1 VTLGA
6 GDVALLAGTGFV
18 AGAINAAAGGG
29 SLLSFPALLAVG
41 YPALD
46 ANVTNTVALC
56 PGYLGGTFGYRRELA
71 GQRRRV
77 LRLGGA
83 MAVGSVAGAA
93 LLAVSSRGLFR
104 AIVPVLVL
112 AACALL
118 AAQPWVTRWLDARGL
133 GPNGGRGDGGDRSRG
148 AERGG
153 GAERGAE
160 PGGAERDG
168 RAERGGAQ
176 AVDPNDGGLAMLG
189 LSVLAGAYGAYFGAA
204 LGVLLLALLGTLVAD
219 SLQRLNALKGVLSL
233 IANWVAAAIF
243 IAFAPVHWA
252 AVAALAPAS
261 LLGGRV
267 GVVVARRLP
276 DAVLRSLIVAFGT
289 GVAIYLLVSG

>member
-1 VTLGA
+1 VTLGG

-56 PGYLGGTFGYRRELA
+56 PGYAGGVLGYRRELA

-77 LRLGGA
+77 LRLGAA
-83 MAVGSVAGAA
+83 MAAGSVAGAA

-104 AIVPVLVL
+104 AIVPALVL
-112 AACALL
+112 AACLLL
-118 AAQPWVTRWLDARGL
+118 AVQPWVTRWLAARG
-133 GPNGGRGDGGDRSRG
+133 RDEDDRDDGG
-148 AERGG
+148 
-153 GAERGAE
+153 
-160 PGGAERDG
+160 P
-168 RAERGGAQ
+168 
-176 AVDPNDGGLAMLG
+176 AMLG
-189 LSVLAGAYGAYFGAA
+189 LSVVAGAYGAYFGAA
-204 LGVLLLALLGTLVAD
+204 LGVLLLALLGTLVQD
-219 SLQRLNALKGVLSL
+219 TLQRLNALKGLLSL
-233 IANWVAAAIF
+233 IANWLAAAFF
-243 IAFAPVHWA
+243 IAFAPVHWE

-261 LLGGRV
+261 LLGGRA

-276 DAVLRSLIVAFGT
+276 DSVLRALVVAFGT
-289 GVAIYLLVSG
+289 GVAIYLFVSG

>member
-1 VTLGA
+1 VTLGG

-56 PGYLGGTFGYRRELA
+56 PGYAGGVLGYRRELA

-77 LRLGGA
+77 LRLGAA
-83 MAVGSVAGAA
+83 MAAGSVAGAA

-104 AIVPVLVL
+104 AIVPALVL
-112 AACALL
+112 AACLLL
-118 AAQPWVTRWLDARGL
+118 AVQPWVTRWLMARGRDEE
-133 GPNGGRGDGGDRSRG
+133 NRDDGG
-148 AERGG
+148 
-153 GAERGAE
+153 
-160 PGGAERDG
+160 P
-168 RAERGGAQ
+168 
-176 AVDPNDGGLAMLG
+176 AMLG
-189 LSVLAGAYGAYFGAA
+189 LSVIAGAYGAYFGAA
-204 LGVLLLALLGTLVAD
+204 LGVLLLALLGTLVQD
-219 SLQRLNALKGVLSL
+219 TLQRLNALKGLLSL
-233 IANWVAAAIF
+233 IANWLAAAFF
-243 IAFAPVHWA
+243 IAFAPVHWE

-261 LLGGRV
+261 LLGGRA

-276 DAVLRSLIVAFGT
+276 DSVLRALVVAFGT
-289 GVAIYLLVSG
+289 GVAIYLFVSG

>member
-18 AGAINAAAGGG
+18 AGAINSAAGGG

-56 PGYLGGTFGYRRELA
+56 PGYLGGVHGYRQELA

-77 LRLGGA
+77 VRLGVA
-83 MAVGSVAGAA
+83 MAIGSMAGAG

-118 AAQPWVTRWLDARGL
+118 AAQPWLTRWLETRGVAQE
-133 GPNGGRGDGGDRSRG
+133 NREHGGR
-148 AERGG
+148 EL
-153 GAERGAE
+153 
-160 PGGAERDG
+160 
-168 RAERGGAQ
+168 
-176 AVDPNDGGLAMLG
+176 LA

-204 LGVLLLALLGTLVAD
+204 LGVLLLALLGTFVTD
-219 SLQRLNALKGVLSL
+219 TLQRLNALKGFLSL
-233 IANWVAAAIF
+233 IANWVAAAFF
-243 IAFAPVHWA
+243 IAFAPVHWGAVA
-252 AVAALAPAS
+252 AVAPSS
-261 LLGGRV
+261 LLGGRA

-276 DAVLRSLIVAFGT
+276 DAVLRGLVVAFGT
-289 GVAIYLLVSG
+289 GVAIYLLVSGA

>member
-1 VTLGA
+1 MTLGA

-56 PGYLGGTFGYRRELA
+56 PGYLGGVVGYRSELT
-71 GQRRRV
+71 GQRDRV
-77 LRLGGA
+77 VRLGIA
-83 MAVGSVAGAA
+83 MAVGSVGGAA
-93 LLAVSSRGLFR
+93 LLAVSSKSTFR

-118 AAQPWVTRWLDARGL
+118 AAQPWVSRWLAR
-133 GPNGGRGDGGDRSRG
+133 RGTEARPH
-148 AERGG
+148 G
-153 GAERGAE
+153 GA
-160 PGGAERDG
+160 
-168 RAERGGAQ
+168 
-176 AVDPNDGGLAMLG
+176 AMLAA
-189 LSVLAGAYGAYFGAA
+189 SVFAGAYGAYFGAA
-204 LGVLLLALLGTLVAD
+204 LGVMLLALLGTLVSD
-219 SLQRLNALKGVLSL
+219 SLQRLNALKGLLSL
-233 IANWVAAAIF
+233 IANWVAAAFF
-243 IAFAPVHWA
+243 IAFAPVHWG

-276 DAVLRSLIVAFGT
+276 DTVLRALVVAFGT
-289 GVAIYLLVSG
+289 GVAVYLLATG

>member
-1 VTLGA
+1 MTLGG

-56 PGYLGGTFGYRRELA
+56 PGYAGGVLGYRRELA

-83 MAVGSVAGAA
+83 MAAGSIAGAA

-104 AIVPVLVL
+104 AIVPGLVL
-112 AACALL
+112 AACLLL
-118 AAQPWVTRWLDARGL
+118 AAQPWVTRWLEARGM
-133 GPNGGRGDGGDRSRG
+133 GADGRDDDGG
-148 AERGG
+148 
-153 GAERGAE
+153 
-160 PGGAERDG
+160 P
-168 RAERGGAQ
+168 
-176 AVDPNDGGLAMLG
+176 AMLG
-189 LSVLAGAYGAYFGAA
+189 LSVVAGAYGAYFGAA

-219 SLQRLNALKGVLSL
+219 TLQRLNALKGLLSL
-233 IANWVAAAIF
+233 IANWVAAAAF
-243 IAFAPVHWA
+243 IAFAPVHWE

-261 LLGGRV
+261 LLGGRA

-276 DAVLRSLIVAFGT
+276 DSVLRALVVAFGT
-289 GVAIYLLVSG
+289 GVAIYLIVSG